1 MVMSKNKTFTR
12 SNTCTFRKSITCACI
27 HRTLLQNVGNDIC
40 VMPLK
45 GVLQNRFCANV
56 RWELLCWTY
65 ARPNLFG
72 PNWTIFYFKT
82 FTFETVN
89 YRLRA
94 ILNLWFISS
103 TNRVFCEKLLI
114 WLALERH
121 TERMH
126 EIQNINTTHCCFLN
140 DLQYQLS
147 VIQM

>member
-12 SNTCTFRKSITCACI
+12 STTCTFRKSITCACI
-27 HRTLLQNVGNDIC
+27 HQTLLQNVGNDIC
-40 VMPLK
+40 IMPLK

-56 RWELLCWTY
+56 RLELLSWTY
-65 ARPNLFG
+65 VRPNLFG

-82 FTFETVN
+82 VTFETVN

-103 TNRVFCEKLLI
+103 TKRAFCDNCWFGLHWKD
-114 WLALERH
+114 
-121 TERMH
+121 T
-126 EIQNINTTHCCFLN
+126 QNVCMKYETFTQHCCFLN